1 MKVYTDTGDEIIID
15 DEPIASGGE
24 GKVCLVSADQGS
36 PYHNTC
42 VKIYLKDKVNEGLH
56 EKIKFMSKNPPE
68 DLVENGFKI
77 CWPLKP
83 VYTVRYESAK
93 NLIVKDFKFGNP
105 AKSGY
110 SARYEFVGFVMPI
123 AFPESKKLTILTV
136 PKLSKKL
143 SEDWKRKFD
152 RKEGGSYAFFNR
164 LKLINNLLLPLYNI
178 HKSRKYV
185 IQDLKPDNILV
196 DSRGRVCL
204 VDMDSIQ
211 ISDTL
216 SSVFYPGSVATAEY
230 IPPEYHR
237 NPFEIQKKSP
247 LSQKWDMFATAVI
260 FYEIMFGIHP
270 FSVTPKNLAEDEM
283 NTVSSNI
290 KNELFPFGR
299 YSYRINSIE
308 NTPHKFYYTLPQE
321 LKDLFRSSFSANPE
335 NRPSAERWFKA
346 IHRIIE
352 SQKNKFET
360 PPKEGPKVFPPE
372 PPEPPEPPKPEP
384 PKNPQPKQSDNSIT
398 PGMVIAIIF
407 GLIFI
412 ALLITVGIVVT

>member
-1 MKVYTDTGDEIIID
+1 MKVYTDIGEEIIID

-24 GKVCLVSADQGS
+24 GKVCLVRADKGS

-42 VKIYLKDKVNEGLH
+42 VKIYLEDKVNEGLH

-68 DLVENGFKI
+68 NLVENGFKI

-83 VYTVRYESAK
+83 VYSVQC
-93 NLIVKDFKFGNP
+93 D
-105 AKSGY
+105 
-110 SARYEFVGFVMPI
+110 FVGFVMPI

-196 DSRGRVCL
+196 DSRGRVCI

-211 ISDTL
+211 ISDTS

-346 IHRIIE
+346 IHQIVE
-352 SQKNKFET
+352 SQKNKFDTSPKKPRE
-360 PPKEGPKVFPPE
+360 PEKPREPKKPKETEKPKE
-372 PPEPPEPPKPEP
+372 PRPKE
-384 PKNPQPKQSDNSIT
+384 SDNSIT
-398 PGMVIAIIF
+398 PGMIIAIIF

>member
-1 MKVYTDTGDEIIID
+1 MKVYTDTGEEIIID

-24 GKVCLVSADQGS
+24 GKVCLVRADKGS
-36 PYHNTC
+36 PYQNTC
-42 VKIYLKDKVNEGLH
+42 VKIYLKDKVNDTLH

-68 DLVENGFKI
+68 NLIVKGFKI
-77 CWPLKP
+77 CWPLKS
-83 VYTVRYESAK
+83 VYSVRH
-93 NLIVKDFKFGNP
+93 
-105 AKSGY
+105 
-110 SARYEFVGFVMPI
+110 EFVGFVMPI

-143 SEDWKRKFD
+143 SDDWKKKFD
-152 RKEGGSYAFFNR
+152 RREGGSYAFFNR
-164 LKLINNLLLPLYNI
+164 LKLINNLLRPLYFI
-178 HKSRKYV
+178 HKSGKYV

-196 DSRGRVCL
+196 DCRGRVCL

-211 ISDTL
+211 ISDPST
-216 SSVFYPGSVATAEY
+216 SVFYPGSVATAEY
-230 IPPEYHR
+230 IPPEYHKK
-237 NPFEIQKKSP
+237 PFEIQENSP
-247 LSQKWDMFATAVI
+247 LSQEWDMFATAVI

-299 YSYRINSIE
+299 YSYRINAIE
-308 NTPHKFYYTLPQE
+308 NTPHKFYKTLPQE
-321 LKDLFRSSFSANPE
+321 LKDLFRSSFSANPG
-335 NRPSAERWFKA
+335 NRPSAEKWIRA
-346 IHRIIE
+346 IHQIVE

-360 PPKEGPKVFPPE
+360 PPKEDPKVFSPKPPK
-372 PPEPPEPPKPEP
+372 PKKPEPPKPEP
-384 PKNPQPKQSDNSIT
+384 PKPEPQPKQSDNSIT

>member
-1 MKVYTDTGDEIIID
+1 MKVYTDIGEEIIID

-24 GKVCLVSADQGS
+24 GKVCLVRAPQGS

-42 VKIYLKDKVNEGLH
+42 VKIYLKDKVNDALH

-68 DLVENGFKI
+68 NLVVKGFKI

-83 VYTVRYESAK
+83 VYTV
-93 NLIVKDFKFGNP
+93 
-105 AKSGY
+105 
-110 SARYEFVGFVMPI
+110 RYEFVGFVMPI

-143 SEDWKRKFD
+143 SDDWKKKFD
-152 RKEGGSYAFFNR
+152 RKEGGPYAFFNR
-164 LKLINNLLLPLYNI
+164 LKLINNLLLPLYYI

-211 ISDTL
+211 ISDTYA
-216 SSVFYPGSVATAEY
+216 SVFYPGSVATAEY
-230 IPPEYHR
+230 IPPEYHKK
-237 NPFEIQKKSP
+237 PFEIQKNCP
-247 LSQKWDMFATAVI
+247 LSQEWDMFATAVI

-308 NTPHKFYYTLPQE
+308 STPHKFYKTLPQE
-321 LKDLFRSSFSANPE
+321 LKDLFRSSFSANPG
-335 NRPSAERWFKA
+335 NRPSAERWIKA
-346 IHRIIE
+346 IHQIVE
-352 SQKNKFET
+352 SQKNKFEI
-360 PPKEGPKVFPPE
+360 PPKEGPKVSSLKPPKPPKPKPLKPE
-372 PPEPPEPPKPEP
+372 PLKPEP
-384 PKNPQPKQSDNSIT
+384 PQESVKSENSIT

-412 ALLITVGIVVT
+412 ALLITVGIIVT